1 MLGFFIWLIQ
11 IILIFLALNILMW
24 IAGYIWVRLL
34 LWIMRA

>member
-11 IILIFLALNILMW
+11 IILIFLVLNILMW